1 MNIVD
6 SLRSS
11 AASLYSEGKFK
22 DAYNTYIRAAN
33 AALVTLANGVT
44 WSGEDVTAKPDTT
57 SELFRLTQQCL
68 TRAEEIVKSRH
79 LFTASSFAAL
89 PLSSVSATQSAHV
102 PLSIPFPERVPMIP
116 ISPLTNQHALHAYQ
130 LSVAERRYA
139 AATSAKD
146 QPALST
152 MRRLVEDVRI
162 QRAKVQELQKLA
174 DSVATPPLISWKAE
188 AVALQIAIIDVSLFS
203 KVRVRDDLW
212 HRGSEIGLNGRACVH
227 FNKYL
232 ERIAIDAILS
242 SKPIGSTHDGPS
254 ARADTIAFL
263 VSVAHTLFY
272 HYRDINGMSAIL
284 QALESPEIRRLRRTW
299 DTIHAKT
306 KEAIRTLQSAIG
318 AGTGNDHLDLVAQVL
333 EHHYCGGGVLVAIP
347 YLEPFIHDMEDL
359 RNAYSAGVSG
369 STGGAMMSDIGA
381 RALEEIFSTIELC
394 QGVGRPDPGLGKV
407 GRVAA
412 GAASRS
418 RDSKTGNGLPED
430 LSSLGMGNQGLAHW
444 LLTRV
449 YWSRVELWGKSGDS
463 ERFRRDEQIPDAY
476 KEVISPEDTMRNDA
490 QVNSAATG
498 TPYREPL
505 SKSTVSVS
513 EGNQRTETAASVP
526 GGTPNQ
532 EIGEAKRNCDYMD
545 QFLGDVDTPP
555 ADDQQNEQSNLLAL
569 LDELPSVPH
578 LPDFQRALEESGE
591 DNAHTQEE
599 GDGQFERDAGS
610 TNVGAPDN
618 CFDETATGGA
628 VQATV
633 SDRPLSPPDSSNQVG
648 DAGTES
654 EDSHVPAK
662 QGEGFDYMDRYLG
675 PLDEPYPGSNMEL
688 PEVESQTAVEDQ
700 NPTTETLAPISS
712 PQPDDARLVT
722 PSCAPEASPVIETG
736 SSQSIAAVG
745 MEQDPDY
752 DGYGLSDLEV
762 DAGDYLDEVIAHTP
776 PLYEERKVHSEPSEH
791 EEVESANLAAND
803 DALKQR
809 FDSLR

>member
-1 MNIVD
+1 MDIVD
-6 SLRSS
+6 SLRSN
-11 AASLYSEGKFK
+11 AASLYTEGKFK
-22 DAYNTYIRAAN
+22 DAYNTYLRAAN

-44 WSGEDVTAKPDTT
+44 WAGEDVTAKPDTT
-57 SELFRLTQQCL
+57 SDLFRLTQQCL

-79 LFTASSFAAL
+79 LFTVRSSTAP
-89 PLSSVSATQSAHV
+89 PLSSASVAQSAHS
-102 PLSIPFPERVPMIP
+102 PQSIPFPERVPLIP

-139 AATSAKD
+139 AATSAED

-174 DSVATPPLISWKAE
+174 DSVATPPMISWKAE

-203 KVRVRDDLW
+203 KIRVRDDLW
-212 HRGSEIGLNGRACVH
+212 HRESEIGLNGRACVD

-242 SKPIGSTHDGPS
+242 SKPTGATHDGPT

-272 HYRDINGMSAIL
+272 HYRDINGMCAIL

-299 DTIHAKT
+299 DAIHAKT
-306 KEAIRTLQSAIG
+306 KEALRNLQSAIG

-347 YLEPFIHDMEDL
+347 YLEPFIHDMQDL

-369 STGGAMMSDIGA
+369 STGEAMMSDIGA
-381 RALEEIFSTIELC
+381 RALEEIFSIIELC

-407 GRVAA
+407 GRAAA

-418 RDSKTGNGLPED
+418 RENKAGNGLPED
-430 LSSLGMGNQGLAHW
+430 LSSLGTGNQGLAHW

-449 YWSRVELWGKSGDS
+449 YWSRVELWGKSGDN

-476 KEVISPEDTMRNDA
+476 KEVIAAEDTWRNDA
-490 QVNSAATG
+490 QVNSAASA
-498 TPYREPL
+498 TPSREPF
-505 SKSTVSVS
+505 SKSTVSVP
-513 EGNQRTETAASVP
+513 EGNQRTETAVSDP
-526 GGTPNQ
+526 GGSSNQ
-532 EIGEAKRNCDYMD
+532 EFGEAKQNSDYMD

-555 ADDQQNEQSNLLAL
+555 ADVQQNEQSNILAL

-578 LPDFQRALEESGE
+578 LLDFERASEEAGE

-599 GDGQFERDAGS
+599 DDGQFQRDAS
-610 TNVGAPDN
+610 NSNVGAPDN
-618 CFDETATGGA
+618 ALDEAAPGDAAPPTG
-628 VQATV
+628 
-633 SDRPLSPPDSSNQVG
+633 SDSLLSPDSSNQVG
-648 DAGTES
+648 DAGTGTD
-654 EDSHVPAK
+654 DSPVLAK

-700 NPTTETLAPISS
+700 NTSTEALAPTSS
-712 PQPDDARLVT
+712 PQPGDAQSTT
-722 PSCAPEASPVIETG
+722 PSRPPEASPVIEP
-736 SSQSIAAVG
+736 SQSIAAIS

-762 DAGDYLDEVIAHTP
+762 DAGDYLDEVIANTP
-776 PLYEERKVHSEPSEH
+776 PLYEKHGIPSEGS
-791 EEVESANLAAND
+791 EQEKLESTNLAAND
-803 DALKQR
+803 DALRQR